1 MSKSVIAYKA
11 IKEVTTK
18 VDKNSKYTSNNSATT
33 ARPAKYAS
41 ITKN

>member
-11 IKEVTTK
+11 IKEVATR
-18 VDKNSKYTSNNSATT
+18 VDKNSKYASNNSATT
-33 ARPAKYAS
+33 AYLAKYAS